1 MLNDIQLLSL
11 LNGAATTPFS
21 KFNKTHKHTNHK
33 IFNNFQRNNTFVAVS
48 LRGEKE
54 KSRPKSGDSKK
65 VSIYIICES
74 REKVKKGD

>member
-33 IFNNFQRNNTFVAVS
+33 IFNNFQKNNTFVAVS
-48 LRGEKE
+48 LRSEKE
-54 KSRPKSGDSKK
+54 KAAQSRATPKK
-65 VSIYIICES
+65 
-74 REKVKKGD
+74 